1 MLREPTYWIRC
12 DIADR
17 EAQGM
22 AIPVSY
28 NIRNLIVRKATTLM
42 TAAGIA
48 MTVAVL
54 LAIMA
59 LVSGLKSA
67 FAATGDPLRVLVMRK
82 GGNAELTSL
91 LTQQQFQIV
100 KSFPGI
106 AAGADGQPMASLEVV
121 TIINLPTEA
130 HPEGENVTVR
140 GLSTRGIE
148 MRKLKL
154 AAGRWFQPGQ
164 REVVAGKSIAARYPA
179 AQVGKQLK
187 FGKGLWTVVGVMD
200 AGKSAINSE
209 ILGDGNQ
216 VASDFNR
223 SDTYSSALLQATDE
237 VTADALKKSLEG
249 DRRLNVTA
257 MSEKAYYDLQTVS
270 AAPIQFL
277 GFFVCIIMAVG
288 SCFAAMNTMYAA
300 VARRAKEVGT
310 LRVLG
315 FSRGSILL
323 SFLIESLLL
332 SLIGGV
338 IACLLVLPL
347 NNVTTGLGNFITFS
361 ETSFNFRVGPDVM
374 AIGIVFALI
383 LGAVGG
389 LLPARQAAKKEI
401 LAALR
406 EV

>member
-1 MLREPTYWIRC
+1 
-12 DIADR
+12 
-17 EAQGM
+17 M
-22 AIPVSY
+22 AIPISY

-54 LAIMA
+54 LAIMG
-59 LVSGLKSA
+59 LVSGLKTA
-67 FAATGDPLRVLVMRK
+67 FAGTGDPQRVLVMRK

-106 AAGADGQPMASLEVV
+106 AVGSDGQPLASLEVV
-121 TIINLPTEA
+121 TIVNLPTVA
-130 HPEGENVTVR
+130 HPEGENVTLR
-140 GLSTRGIE
+140 GLSMRGVQ

-164 REVVAGKSIAARYPA
+164 REIVVGKSIADRYPT
-179 AQVGKQLK
+179 AQIGKQLR
-187 FGKGLWTVVGVMD
+187 FGKGLWTVVGIMD
-200 AGKSAINSE
+200 AGTSAVNSE
-209 ILGDGNQ
+209 IFGDGNQ

-223 SDTYSSALLQATDE
+223 PDTYSSALLRATDE
-237 VTADALKKSLEG
+237 VTAAALQKSLES
-249 DRRLNVTA
+249 DRRLNVTV

-270 AAPIQFL
+270 SKPIQFL
-277 GFFVCIIMAVG
+277 GIFVCIIMAVG

-300 VARRAKEVGT
+300 VARRSTEVGT

-323 SFLIESLLL
+323 SFLLESLLL
-332 SLIGGV
+332 SLIGG
-338 IACLLVLPL
+338 ILACIVVLPL
-347 NNVTTGLGNFITFS
+347 NTVTTGLGNFITFS
-361 ETSFNFRVGPDVM
+361 ETSFNFRIGPDIM
-374 AIGIVFALI
+374 AIGILFALV

-401 LAALR
+401 LTALR

>member
-1 MLREPTYWIRC
+1 
-12 DIADR
+12 
-17 EAQGM
+17 M
-22 AIPVSY
+22 AIPISY

-54 LAIMA
+54 LAIMG
-59 LVSGLKSA
+59 LVSGLKTA
-67 FAATGDPLRVLVMRK
+67 FAGTGDPQRVLVMRK

-106 AAGADGQPMASLEVV
+106 AVGSDGQPLASLEVV
-121 TIINLPTEA
+121 TIVNLPTVA
-130 HPEGENVTVR
+130 HPEGENVTLR
-140 GLSTRGIE
+140 GLSMRGVQ

-164 REVVAGKSIAARYPA
+164 REIVVGKSIADRYPT
-179 AQVGKQLK
+179 AQIGKQLR
-187 FGKGLWTVVGVMD
+187 FGKGLWTVVGIMD
-200 AGKSAINSE
+200 AGTSAVNSE
-209 ILGDGNQ
+209 IFGDGNQ

-223 SDTYSSALLQATDE
+223 PDTYSSALLRATDE
-237 VTADALKKSLEG
+237 VTAVALQKSLES
-249 DRRLNVTA
+249 DRRLNVTV

-270 AAPIQFL
+270 SKPIQFL
-277 GFFVCIIMAVG
+277 GIFVCIIMAVG

-300 VARRAKEVGT
+300 VARRATEVGT

-323 SFLIESLLL
+323 SFLLESLLL
-332 SLIGGV
+332 SLIGG
-338 IACLLVLPL
+338 ILACIVVLPL
-347 NNVTTGLGNFITFS
+347 NTVTTGLGNFITFS
-361 ETSFNFRVGPDVM
+361 ETSFNFRIGPDIM
-374 AIGIVFALI
+374 AIGILFALV

-401 LAALR
+401 LTALR